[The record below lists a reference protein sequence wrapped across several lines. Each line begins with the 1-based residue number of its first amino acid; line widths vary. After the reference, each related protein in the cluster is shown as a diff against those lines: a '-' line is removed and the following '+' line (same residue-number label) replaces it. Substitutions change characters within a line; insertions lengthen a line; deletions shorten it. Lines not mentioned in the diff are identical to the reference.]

1 MNFKEYIEKD
11 IEEKKALLDLLPMNT
26 EARVK
31 KYKDTITDIIKNYE
45 PTIENTRK
53 YIDYKYKKLYPVTTD
68 RNEMINNYQQSID
81 AFKKM
86 LVVTNDYASFLERS
100 ELDVLILELEHYY
113 NHSLQENNDNIIK
126 IIEKFKQAG
135 IPLTENDFKLNV
147 FSYNYMIYLF
157 QMIKGQQVNIEIL
170 KKLFWKCPNLYE
182 NIIISIRMHIEN
194 NEKKFNNFIKDYET
208 KMLRANKFSSKSDLI
223 NKIYELEV
231 QKEKIEEKDEPD
243 MILDFMNDELD
254 FGVYKDTFSNL
265 YGELDYF
272 LINEIDT
279 TNPELLNKTVATITN
294 FHDNLLEYGTYRS
307 NEALF
312 ENIKNLYTKNIEP
325 LDQKQLAK
333 DIKNQ
338 QSTIKKLY
346 TKAKKLFV
354 NKALN
359 IANIEQSF
367 STKEV
372 NDYIEQ
378 QKILNELYT
387 ELGKS
392 DSLYFNKILK
402 NKINNNS
409 FISDIINI
417 IISYPYFSKSII
429 KSVFEYETDEDVEK
443 KYNELFDLFYN
454 RKRKL
459 IDMKSVF
466 STENFERR
474 LMDAYRFDN
483 LNVNET
489 TFEEDNQNL
498 IFTNYEKLKNKLKI
512 SHFTHTLD
520 EIEFLINI
528 KKMYDEE
535 QTSE

>member
-31 KYKDTITDIIKNYE
+31 KYKDTISDIINNYE
-45 PTIENTRK
+45 PTIENTKK
-53 YIDYKYKKLYPVTTD
+53 YIDYKYKKLYPTVTD
-68 RNEMINNYQQSID
+68 KSELINNYNQSIE
-81 AFKKM
+81 ALKKM
-86 LVVTNDYASFLERS
+86 LIITNEYATYFERL
-100 ELDVLILELEHYY
+100 ELDVLVLELEHYY
-113 NHSLQENNDNIIK
+113 NHSLQENNENIIK
-126 IIEKFKQAG
+126 IIEKFKLAG
-135 IPLTENDFKLNV
+135 IPLTPNDFKLNV

-157 QMIKGQQVNIEIL
+157 QIMNGQQVNIEIL

-182 NIIISIRMHIEN
+182 NLIISLRMHITN
-194 NEKKFNNFIKDYET
+194 NEKKFNSYIKDYV
-208 KMLRANKFSSKSDLI
+208 NKLLKSNNFSSKAELI
-223 NKIYELEV
+223 NKIYELEK
-231 QKEKIEEKDEPD
+231 QKETLEEKDEPM

-272 LINEIDT
+272 LINPIDT
-279 TNPELLNKTVATITN
+279 TNPDILNKTVLTITS
-294 FHDNLLEYGTYRS
+294 FHENLLEYSKYNT
-307 NEALF
+307 NEVLID
-312 ENIKNLYTKNIEP
+312 NIKNIYTKNIES
-325 LDQKQLAK
+325 LDSKQLAK
-333 DIKNQ
+333 DMKNQ
-338 QSTIKKLY
+338 QSIIKKLY
-346 TKAKKLFV
+346 TKAKKMYI
-354 NKALN
+354 NKELN

-367 STKEV
+367 SNREV
-372 NDYIEQ
+372 NEYIEQ
-378 QKILNELYT
+378 QKVLNELYT
-387 ELGKS
+387 EIGKS

-402 NKINNNS
+402 SKINNNS
-409 FISDIINI
+409 FASDIINI
-417 IISYPYFSKSII
+417 IISFPFFSKSII
-429 KSVFEYETDEDVEK
+429 KSVFEYENNEEVEK

-454 RKRKL
+454 KNRKL

-498 IFTNYEKLKNKLKI
+498 IFTNYNKLKNKLKI